1 MEIDTTI
8 LTDQTKFRLNEISK
22 IENYFNWEVNQRKL
36 CSKKLSKYVTA
47 FDYIDKILT
56 VLSAT
61 AEVVCIAS
69 HATIVGAPVGMTSAG
84 FTIVF
89 SLATGIIKALLNTTR
104 NKNKK
109 HDKILMLAQ
118 SKLNSTETL
127 VFQPLI
133 DKKTSHGEFITI
145 LNEKDECK
153 KMKENVRNLNEKQ
166 KNMRLN
172 SVNSRTYKANCVRNM
187 RRFVGICMSF
197 WVKTLK

>member
-1 MEIDTTI
+1 MI
-8 LTDQTKFRLNEISK
+8 
-22 IENYFNWEVNQRKL
+22 
-36 CSKKLSKYVTA
+36 
-47 FDYIDKILT
+47 

-61 AEVVCIAS
+61 AGVVCIVS
-69 HATIVGAPVGMTSAG
+69 HATIVGAPVGMTSVG

-89 SLATGIIKALLNTTR
+89 SSATGIIKTLLNTTR

-127 VFQPLI
+127 VSEGLI
-133 DKKTSHGEFITI
+133 DMKISHGDFITI
-145 LNEKDECK
+145 FNEKDEYE
-153 KMKENVRNLNEKQ
+153 KMKENVRNVNEKQ

-197 WVKTLK
+197 